1 LGKPECTNHKLPK
14 EWKIVTTT
22 QDQDVVDLL
31 LEQHNQVKSL
41 FGQLINATGDQKR
54 QLFQE
59 LVRLLAV
66 HESAEEQVVH
76 PIARKQVGDD
86 VVEARLREESQAK
99 HALAE
104 LHDLGVD
111 HPDFDG
117 KLATL
122 ANAVLDHATHEEREE
137 FPYLRQNVSAEQL
150 RRMAGAVRAAEAIA
164 PTRPHPRAGES
175 AAANLLAGPPI
186 AVFDRT
192 RDAVREWRE
201 SHKN

>member
-1 LGKPECTNHKLPK
+1 MSWRRER
-14 EWKIVTTT
+14 KIVTTM
-22 QDQDVVDLL
+22 QEQDVVDLL

-54 QLFQE
+54 ELFQE

-76 PIARKQVGDD
+76 PVARKQAGDE
-86 VVEARLREESQAK
+86 VVEARLREENEAK
-99 HALAE
+99 RALAE

-111 HPDFDG
+111 HPDFDV

-186 AVFDRT
+186 AVFDRA
-192 RDAVREWRE
+192 RDAVRDWRE